1 MLVGA
6 RLTEFA
12 LDRAMK
18 VEDVVDT
25 YSHAMVLLRDWLS
38 GKNEKERITQ
48 LLGDALHD
56 PWEVGLEKEPP
67 SIMKGTFTTKK

>member
-38 GKNEKERITQ
+38 GKNEKERITK